1 MDSSVPNAELSGVA
15 LEDDFP
21 IPAHPVLPCSPCSF
35 LPTHSSLHSP
45 SSLAKN
51 KRKERGN
58 GAELLGCTSEE
69 HEAVQ
74 HCSAWG
80 GFTPLYYMLT
90 TEPMISMSTCHCL
103 STELNTCCYAMAGT
117 ADLCRTSLFLS
128 WPGEV
133 WPGGSLVALIQS
145 RRHQPILPLQLF
157 PQSLLSFHHCSLHKG
172 THLCYASE
180 NPFAL
185 VSLFT
190 LIFPLDLN

>member
-1 MDSSVPNAELSGVA
+1 MIFLF
-15 LEDDFP
+15 L
-21 IPAHPVLPCSPCSF
+21 LTLCSPAAPAPSCPHTAACTPL
-35 LPTHSSLHSP
+35 LPLLRTRGKKEGMGQ
-45 SSLAKN
+45 SSLA
-51 KRKERGN
+51 
-58 GAELLGCTSEE
+58 AASEE

-117 ADLCRTSLFLS
+117 ADLCRTPLFLS

-133 WPGGSLVALIQS
+133 WPGGSLVALTQS